1 MTPHKPSIY
10 GTLKSVSKVKIFDTL
25 IMPRTVTVGAYFLE
39 KNLKKMNSLNILILI
54 CLEEFIMTNTRITR
68 GKIFFADIPKTVGS
82 TYFGKRPILVLSNNL
97 NNKFSRTITAIPCT
111 TRVGISRGGKKK
123 DLPTHVYI
131 PSGKGGTGLKRDTIV
146 MCENICNYSVEIL
159 EECIGEI
166 DESSELMREIEK
178 AVQIQIGIIG

>member
-1 MTPHKPSIY
+1 
-10 GTLKSVSKVKIFDTL
+10 
-25 IMPRTVTVGAYFLE
+25 
-39 KNLKKMNSLNILILI
+39 
-54 CLEEFIMTNTRITR
+54 MTNTRITR

-82 TYFGKRPILVLSNNL
+82 TYFGKRPVLVLSNNL
-97 NNKFSRTITAIPCT
+97 NNKFSKTITAIPCT
-111 TRVGISRGGKKK
+111 TRVDISHGGKKK

-131 PSGKGGTGLKRDTIV
+131 PSTNGGTGLTRDTIV

-159 EECIGEI
+159 MECIGEI